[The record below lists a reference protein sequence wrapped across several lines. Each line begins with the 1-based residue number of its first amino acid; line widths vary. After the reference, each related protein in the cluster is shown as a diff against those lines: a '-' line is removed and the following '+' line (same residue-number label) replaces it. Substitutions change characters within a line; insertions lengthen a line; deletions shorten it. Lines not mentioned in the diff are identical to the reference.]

1 MNSNHS
7 TSQMTTFTSKAD
19 RDRVS
24 TRVANLPASPIRRFF
39 EIAATMDDVISL
51 SIGEPDF
58 VTPAPILEAGIQ
70 SLRDG
75 QTAYT
80 DTSGTIELREAI
92 ISKLSNLYGGPT
104 YDPVSE
110 ALITIGVS
118 EGTQLAFDAI
128 LNPGDEVLIPQPCFV
143 SFTAAVQLAGGTPV
157 PLATRVQDNFQIL
170 ASDIEDA
177 ITPRTKALFLS
188 YPNNPTG
195 AVLEQ
200 ARLEEIA
207 QLAEVHDLIVISD
220 EIYDQLVYGDHKHVM
235 FAALPGMRDRTI
247 HLGGFSKDYAM
258 TGWRIGYALGP
269 QDIVMAM
276 RRVHQYQILSPPTT
290 AQAAALCAMT
300 NPAVEG
306 HVAEMRASYDMRRR
320 YIVSAL
326 NDMGLSCF
334 DPKGAF
340 YCFPDISPSG
350 MNDYEFAER
359 LLKEEHV
366 AVIPGSAFGAGGDGH
381 VRCCYAA
388 KKEDIEESMK
398 RLRTFMTR
406 HG

>member
-1 MNSNHS
+1 MNRNVLEPHMASS
-7 TSQMTTFTSKAD
+7 ALAAA
-19 RDRVS
+19 RPRVS
-24 TRVANLPASPIRRFF
+24 ARVAALPASPIRRFF
-39 EIAATMDDVISL
+39 EIASTMDDVISL

-58 VTPAPILEAGIQ
+58 VTPPPILEAGIQ

-75 QTAYT
+75 QTSYT
-80 DTSGTIELREAI
+80 DTSGTLELREAI
-92 ISKLSNLYGGPT
+92 IAKLAHLYGGPD
-104 YDPVSE
+104 YDPVRE

-128 LNPGDEVLIPQPCFV
+128 LNPGDEVIIPQPCFV

-157 PLATRVQDNFQIL
+157 PLATRVENNFQVL
-170 ASDIEDA
+170 AADIEEA
-177 ITPRTKALFLS
+177 ITPRTKALLLS

-195 AVLEQ
+195 AVLSRP
-200 ARLEEIA
+200 RLEAIA
-207 QLAEVHDLIVISD
+207 HLAEQHDLIVISD
-220 EIYDQLVYGDHKHVM
+220 EIYDQLVYGDHQHVM
-235 FAALPGMRDRTI
+235 LATLPGMRDRTI

-300 NPAVEG
+300 DPAVEV
-306 HVAEMRASYDMRRR
+306 HVAEMRSSYDLRRR
-320 YIVSAL
+320 YIVAAL
-326 NDMGLSCF
+326 NEMGLSCF
-334 DPKGAF
+334 DPMGAF
-340 YCFPDISPSG
+340 YCFPDIRISG
-350 MNDYEFAER
+350 MDDYAFAER
-359 LLKEEHV
+359 LLAEEHV
-366 AVIPGSAFGAGGDGH
+366 AVIPGSAFGAGGAGY

-388 KKEDIEESMK
+388 KLEDIQEAMR
-398 RLRTFMTR
+398 RLRNFMTR

>member
-1 MNSNHS
+1 MNHHAVE
-7 TSQMTTFTSKAD
+7 SQITPPTLAVA
-19 RDRVS
+19 RARVS
-24 TRVANLPASPIRRFF
+24 ARVAALPASPIRRFF
-39 EIAATMDDVISL
+39 EIASTMDDVISL

-75 QTAYT
+75 QTSYT
-80 DTSGTIELREAI
+80 DTSGIIELRAAI
-92 ISKLSNLYGGPT
+92 VAKLSRLYEGPD
-104 YDPVSE
+104 YDPVRE

-128 LNPGDEVLIPQPCFV
+128 LDPGDEVIIPQPCFA

-157 PLATRVQDNFQIL
+157 PLATRVEDHFQIL
-170 ASDIEDA
+170 ATDIEAA
-177 ITPRTKALFLS
+177 ITPRTKALLLS

-195 AVLEQ
+195 AVLE
-200 ARLEEIA
+200 RVCLEEIA
-207 QLAEVHDLIVISD
+207 CLAARHDLIVISD
-220 EIYDQLVYGDHKHVM
+220 EIYDRLVYGDHRHVM
-235 FAALPGMRDRTI
+235 FATLPGMRDRTV

-300 NPAVEG
+300 DPAVET
-306 HVAEMRASYDMRRR
+306 HVAAMRAAYDVRRR
-320 YIVSAL
+320 YIVDAL
-326 NDMGLSCF
+326 NDLGLQCF
-334 DPKGAF
+334 DPRGAF
-340 YCFPDISPSG
+340 YCFPDIRISG
-350 MNDYEFAER
+350 MTDYEFAEK
-359 LLKEEHV
+359 LLQEEHV
-366 AVIPGSAFGAGGDGH
+366 AVIPGSAFGVGGAGY
-381 VRCCYAA
+381 VRCCYATSL
-388 KKEDIEESMK
+388 EDIKEAMR
-398 RLRTFMTR
+398 RLCNFMQR